1 MLVKGN
7 FIEIFEINRNV
18 TECKFMKK
26 NIYSAF
32 GLNQREI
39 FDHTL
44 NAWKMMWE
52 QLLILAIYARQQYM

>member
-7 FIEIFEINRNV
+7 FIEIFEINQNV

-39 FDHTL
+39 FD
-44 NAWKMMWE
+44 
-52 QLLILAIYARQQYM
+52 QL